1 VQVATRLSDE
11 EWNELLG
18 VVVEGP
24 EVIEEAPAADAVEET
39 VAEVAVDEVPAEE
52 AGETEVEDEGKAE

>member
-1 VQVATRLSDE
+1 
-11 EWNELLG
+11 
-18 VVVEGP
+18 
-24 EVIEEAPAADAVEET
+24 VIEEAPAADAVEET